1 MWPIEWPFYSY
12 FFTNHKIVQK
22 SIEKSVWYMLIPIL
36 LLKSQHTLHT
46 YSGEQNPKI
55 LSYNSFLY
63 NLSGC
68 SILSKTASLT
78 YPTYSR
84 DTFLSLE
91 PAVRVRSENLFQ
103 VNNFFYYRQQLVIS
117 KGCSKVRRR
126 TSRNTLGT
134 SFWAWSWLWGQIKKF
149 IKSKWLFFTIP
160 NNISLGKDALK

>member
-1 MWPIEWPFYSY
+1 
-12 FFTNHKIVQK
+12 
-22 SIEKSVWYMLIPIL
+22 MLIPIL

-84 DTFLSLE
+84 DAVLSLE
-91 PAVRVRSENLFQ
+91 PAIRVRSENLFQ
-103 VNNFFYYRQQLVIS
+103 VNDSLYYPQHHLFSQ
-117 KGCSKVRRR
+117 GCSKVSRRA
-126 TSRNTLGT
+126 SRPTLGT
-134 SFWAWSWLWGQIKKF
+134 SFWAWSWLWGSGQKFYKEQIT
-149 IKSKWLFFTIP
+149 SFTIL
-160 NNISLGKDALK
+160 NNLYLAKDALKYSEGRPDLPWGHVFEPGAGCVVRP